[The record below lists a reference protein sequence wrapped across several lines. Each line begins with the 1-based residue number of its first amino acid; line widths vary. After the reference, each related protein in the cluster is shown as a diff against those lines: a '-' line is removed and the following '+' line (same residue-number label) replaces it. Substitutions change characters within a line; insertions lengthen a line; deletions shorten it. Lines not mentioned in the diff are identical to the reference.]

1 MPITTT
7 TDNAVVTIHLAG
19 SFDYKMRTEFRKSYA
34 DKPPGT
40 IFEIDFS
47 RVTSVDSSALGMLLV
62 MREQH
67 GGEQANISFV
77 NCKPEIRHLFQISQF
92 KDLFHLR

>member
-1 MPITTT
+1 MSITSQT
-7 TDNAVVTIHLAG
+7 NNNVVTIHIVG
-19 SFDYKMRTEFRKSYA
+19 SFDYKMRTEFRKAYA

-40 IFEIDFS
+40 PFEIDFS
-47 RVTSVDSSALGMLLV
+47 RVSSVDSSALGMLLV
-62 MREQH
+62 LREQC
-67 GGEQANISFV
+67 GGDQANIALI